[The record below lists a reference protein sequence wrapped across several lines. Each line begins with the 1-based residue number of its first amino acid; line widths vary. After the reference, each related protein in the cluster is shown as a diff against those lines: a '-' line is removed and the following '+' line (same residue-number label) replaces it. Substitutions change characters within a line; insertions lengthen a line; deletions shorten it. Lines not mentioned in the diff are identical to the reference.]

1 VYIVHNLKG
10 RLFHPKLIAMSSNLN
25 FLDRRVVFARVSVIQ
40 ASKKLLK
47 LVLTFTLMLIYST
60 AYAGG
65 GIGYKGIKLNLN
77 GTNNWYN
84 VHAITWSYQG
94 CGDYGS
100 TFYNSGNSNWN
111 SVNLGS
117 YSTTASLQITGYAV
131 VGWAD
136 NGDYVAGKLEYK
148 VWKQGDVEPSSWTI
162 INIGNYQSPTSG
174 ATQVVC
180 SSGNDRVVGYNNG
193 TTNFQPGAVGTYNFK
208 LKAFGR
214 VQYTGGGGGSFNPFD
229 GTELTAT
236 FTIIATPSITS
247 VSSSTPANSSTQ
259 IYKGATVTVNG
270 ATLGNITTIKLGGLS
285 GTTITGA
292 SISSSQISFT
302 VPDATSGGTIYLSD
316 GTYTATSTESFTN
329 LGFISTGSG
338 NWSSP
343 STWLGGTAPAGNTP
357 ITISNS
363 QVLTLDAPASVS
375 SLTINPGGTFEN
387 SSNTLTISGA
397 GTLTN
402 NGTFTK
408 GTGTVNFTGTGTVNG
423 TIEFND
429 VTIAGGVNFGTSSTI
444 YGTMTINSGGFVNT
458 NAPSYAS
465 TSTLRYNTGGS
476 YGRGSEWSSTS
487 GAGYP
492 NHVQISNSTTLNL
505 GAGALGTSTARQIE
519 GNLTIDALSVLSM
532 NVSVMTATL
541 TVKGNYINNGTTA
554 LSSSSGGDLV
564 LEGNLT
570 DNNIFD
576 ANGRAIFFRGSNTQT
591 ITSNSNPLDID
602 VMRVEKSGG
611 EIQLLQN
618 LLVDETGDPIQFAGT
633 SSILN
638 LNGYTA
644 TFGKNGTAS
653 AITMNGTSSIKG
665 SSTSSII
672 ILGSGSFGT
681 IRFDQTTSGTT
692 NLLQNLTINRT
703 ASGSITLGNALIVGE
718 TLTLT
723 DGTLTLGANTLTMGS
738 SASITRTAGAIS
750 GTPTF
755 SGTVDMTY
763 GSGGSAAITTGS
775 ELASTINN
783 LTINTSG
790 GVTIGG
796 NTTVSGTLTLNSGKL
811 NTGNNTIYVSNA
823 SPNAISGYDNSK
835 YIVGNL
841 KRAVQGNASARSYV
855 FPVGA
860 DATNYQETSI
870 DLPAGSGFSA
880 DLTASFTAS
889 AISTGISGLSVNGTS
904 LTGALNGGFWT
915 IAQSGTVLGTP
926 SYTVTLK
933 MKGYSNGLGTTDA
946 NRYAVIKRDNGSS
959 PWQSVGTHS
968 NSTQSESGSVVTAV
982 RSGLTSFSDFT
993 IAFGSNP
1000 LPVTFTSLTGT
1011 IRNGRANLNW
1021 NIADEHNVDRYE
1033 VEESANGRQFQT
1045 FTQVDAASRSNYQA
1059 TDAQLHTGANYYRVK
1074 AVDIDGKFTYSKII
1088 RLDNNL
1094 AVDNDIRV
1102 YPNPSRGELNL
1113 GMNIPAGNYQIRL
1126 INAMG
1131 QTVYQQPLTHEGGSR
1146 SMQLGLPKL
1155 SSGVYQVEVRGGV
1168 QKHVRTVRIE

>member
-1 VYIVHNLKG
+1 MIKYQHAPL
-10 RLFHPKLIAMSSNLN
+10 LIAL
-25 FLDRRVVFARVSVIQ
+25 FLLFLKVDLIAQ
-40 ASKKLLK
+40 ASDNASNYSGSWNNGSNAGTGFGAWSITAGANSGGFIGNPANNGMGTSGIGTTAFGMFATGGAYFNASRSITNGLQIGDK
-47 LVLTFTLMLIYST
+47 LTFYWAIYWD
-60 AYAGG
+60 A
-65 GIGYKGIKLNLN
+65 
-77 GTNNWYN
+77 
-84 VHAITWSYQG
+84 
-94 CGDYGS
+94 
-100 TFYNSGNSNWN
+100 NSGAKGFD
-111 SVNLGS
+111 L
-117 YSTTASLQITGYAV
+117 
-131 VGWAD
+131 
-136 NGDYVAGKLEYK
+136 K
-148 VWKQGDVEPSSWTI
+148 
-162 INIGNYQSPTSG
+162 SG
-174 ATQVVC
+174 ATTIFNV
-180 SSGNDRVVGYNNG
+180 NNG
-193 TTNFQPGAVGTYNFK
+193 GSSTISTTNGTAFTNFGTSPM
-208 LKAFGR
+208 LVTLIRTSSNSYSFTMTAR
-214 VQYTGGGGGSFNPFD
+214 DGGS
-229 GTELTAT
+229 TY
-236 FTIIATPSITS
+236 
-247 VSSSTPANSSTQ
+247 ST
-259 IYKGATVTVNG
+259 
-270 ATLGNITTIKLGGLS
+270 
-285 GTTITGA
+285 
-292 SISSSQISFT
+292 SISSSST
-302 VPDATSGGTIYLSD
+302 VDLINFYIGNQND
-316 GTYTATSTESFTN
+316 GNGNRNMYFNGLRVEKLNYRSKST
-329 LGFISTGSG
+329 G
-338 NWSSP
+338 NWSSTSIWETQYSNDGVSWSNASVIP
-343 STWLGGTAPAGNTP
+343 SSSVTTGT
-357 ITISNS
+357 ITIADGHTI
-363 QVLTLDAPASVS
+363 TLDQNRS
-375 SLTINPGGTFEN
+375 INNLSINSGGTFDN
-387 SSNTLTISGA
+387 SSNILTITTGGSIA
-397 GTLTN
+397 N
-402 NGTFTK
+402 SGTFTK
-408 GTGTVNFTGTGTVNG
+408 GTGTVNFEGGGTVNG
-423 TIEFND
+423 TAISFNNL
-429 VTIAGGVNFGTSSTI
+429 TINAGTLTLSTI
-444 YGTMTINSGGFVNT
+444 PTIDGTLRINGGNVSA
-458 NAPSYAS
+458 APIYTSN
-465 TSTLRYNTGGS
+465 STLTYNATT
-476 YGRGSEWSSTS
+476 YNRFNEWSHNSAGSIGTT
-487 GAGYP
+487 AGYP
-492 NHVQISNSTTLNL
+492 NNVTINAGTFTLLNGDETTSRAINGTLTIASGATFATGAKTDAVLFVGGNISNSGTISIGQTVTNNTTIP
-505 GAGALGTSTARQIE
+505 RI
-519 GNLTIDALSVLSM
+519 
-532 NVSVMTATL
+532 VSVTGDIT
-541 TVKGNYINNGTTA
+541 NNGTISLNTSNSRLRCA
-554 LSSSSGGDLV
+554 NFTNTGTLTLSTTIGGDLEMTGSLV
-564 LEGNLT
+564 DNGIFN
-570 DNNIFD
+570 DNN
-576 ANGRAIFFRGSNTQT
+576 RAIFFTGTGTQDVSGSGTF
-591 ITSNSNPLDID
+591 DID
-602 VMRVEKSGG
+602 YIVSNKSSGS
-611 EIQLLQN
+611 IRLLAN
-618 LLVDETGDPIQFAGT
+618 LLCEGANTGNALTLTNLSDVID
-633 SSILN
+633 
-638 LNGYTA
+638 LNGYRMTI
-644 TFGKNGTAS
+644 GKSGVNST
-653 AITMNGTSSIKG
+653 ITGSGSFKG
-665 SSTSSII
+665 SNSSSLS
-672 ILGSGSFGT
+672 ILGSGNFGT
-681 IRFDQTTSGTT
+681 INFTSTPSLQDLIINRTSGTVT
-692 NLLQNLTINRT
+692 LGSSLTI
-703 ASGSITLGNALIVGE
+703 GGI
-718 TLTLT
+718 LTLT
-723 DGTLTLGANTLTMGS
+723 DGTITLGANTLTMGS

-1011 IRNGRANLNW
+1011 IRNGRTNLNW

-1033 VEESANGRQFQT
+1033 VEESANGRQFQA
-1045 FTQVDAASRSNYQA
+1045 FTQVDAASRSSYQA
-1059 TDAQLHTGANYYRVK
+1059 IDAQLHTGANYYRVK
-1074 AVDIDGKFTYSKII
+1074 AVDIDGKLTYSKII

-1113 GMNIPAGNYQIRL
+1113 GLNIPAGNYQIRL